1 MKKTA
6 ILIDA
11 EWFRIGLQKVL
22 GNRLGHA
29 GVTADILYRN
39 ALLALDSSEEELYRV
54 FYYDCP
60 PYQGRET
67 NPISQVA
74 VDFSAQAKFRA
85 RTTFMNEIAK
95 KDFVAMRLG
104 VVRAR
109 GWTLN
114 ERWVKTTINQ
124 QAVVPQS
131 PQAQDVYFSLEQK
144 GVDMRLGIDVATL
157 ALKQQVERIIV
168 ISGDTDMI
176 PAIKLARRE
185 GVQVALVA
193 LQNGAGVNKHLIED
207 SDLVRTIAPIV

>member
-22 GNRLGHA
+22 GNQLGHA

-39 ALLALDSSEEELYRV
+39 ALQSLNPGEEELYRM

-67 NPISQVA
+67 NPISQMD
-74 VDFSAQAKFRA
+74 VDFSTQAKFRA
-85 RTTFMNEIAK
+85 RTTFLNEIAR

-114 ERWVKTTINQ
+114 DRWVKSAISQPT
-124 QAVVPQS
+124 VVS

-157 ALKQQVERIIV
+157 ALKKQVERIIV

-185 GVQVALVA
+185 GVQVVLVA
-193 LQNGAGVNKHLIED
+193 LQNGTGINKHLIED
-207 SDLVRTIAPIV
+207 SDLVRTITAVP

>member
-22 GNRLGHA
+22 KDQLGHK
-29 GVTADILYRN
+29 GVTADVFYRN
-39 ALLALDSSEEELYRV
+39 ALLALNSGEEELYRM

-60 PYQGRET
+60 PYLGKET
-67 NPISQVA
+67 NPINQTV

-85 RTTFMNEIAK
+85 RTSFLQEIAIK
-95 KDFVAMRLG
+95 PFVAMRLG

-114 ERWVKTTINQ
+114 DRWVNATIRQ
-124 QAVVPQS
+124 QSAPQI
-131 PQAQDVYFSLEQK
+131 QAQDVYFNLEQK

-185 GVQVALVA
+185 GVQVVLVA
-193 LQNGAGVNKHLIED
+193 LQGGAGVNKHLIED
-207 SDLVRTIAPIV
+207 SDLVRTFAPAP

>member
-1 MKKTA
+1 M
-6 ILIDA
+6 
-11 EWFRIGLQKVL
+11 
-22 GNRLGHA
+22 
-29 GVTADILYRN
+29 
-39 ALLALDSSEEELYRV
+39 
-54 FYYDCP
+54 
-60 PYQGRET
+60 
-67 NPISQVA
+67 
-74 VDFSAQAKFRA
+74 
-85 RTTFMNEIAK
+85 
-95 KDFVAMRLG
+95 
-104 VVRAR
+104 
-109 GWTLN
+109 
-114 ERWVKTTINQ
+114 
-124 QAVVPQS
+124 PQS